1 MPDVYA
7 VCTTGRL
14 EKLKGGERV
23 VWWLRCLAD
32 LGYIETPSMFAH
44 KLPEDAPESVKKLY
58 KGFILLL
65 ALRTLYNPE
74 QVGAPFS
81 WRFAEGW
88 CGIGSL
94 STVQNAMRN
103 LLERGYVYRVRD
115 NGSELTILALGKPI
129 HDGYD

>member
-1 MPDVYA
+1 
-7 VCTTGRL
+7 
-14 EKLKGGERV
+14 
-23 VWWLRCLAD
+23 
-32 LGYIETPSMFAH
+32 MFAH

-88 CGIGSL
+88 CGIGSP
-94 STVQNAMRN
+94 STVQKAMRY
-103 LLERGYVYRVRD
+103 LLERGYVYKFRD
-115 NGSELTILALGKPI
+115 NGSSKLTILVLGKPRNP
-129 HDGYD
+129 